1 MTGCGLKSTGGFTL
15 IELLAALVIV
25 AMLLALAVPAYHAHL
40 VRAKRVQAQ
49 ATLLKLMQQQERYY
63 SQNNTYLAFSAASQD
78 APDPQ
83 FQWWSGDEA
92 EEGAVRSAYEIDA
105 MACPDLAITQCVL
118 LRARPGTARVDQQF
132 RDADCGVLT
141 LRSTGE
147 RGSGGPAARC
157 WL

>member
-1 MTGCGLKSTGGFTL
+1 MANPGLTRAAGFTL
-15 IELLAALVIV
+15 VELLAALVIM
-25 AMLLALAVPAYHAHL
+25 ALLLALAVPAYHAHL
-40 VRAKRVQAQ
+40 VRARRVQGQ

-63 SQNNTYLAFSAASQD
+63 SQNNTYIAFSAASED
-78 APDPQ
+78 AQGRQ
-83 FQWWSGDEA
+83 FQWWSGEDA

-105 MACPDLAITQCVL
+105 IACPELAITQCVQ
-118 LRARPGTARVDQQF
+118 LRARPGTSKVDQQF

-147 RGSGGPAARC
+147 RGSSGPAARC